1 MGQSGSG
8 AEVRRRPHD
17 SWPPLI
23 VAATTPTWITWRD
36 ISLTILMWVLFAI
49 MLETEFELFFGKYLE
64 RLGLGDFQT
73 EAHWSEFFE
82 RLKPFLRTTVILVSG
97 LVVAGLLTL
106 RRRKLTLL
114 LPQPPALE
122 LAADAR
128 RAGID
133 EAARLAA
140 RDFPIAVVHFE
151 PNGVHRIERGEGA
164 APAVVP
170 PVAIALHETPVA
182 DTK

>member
-1 MGQSGSG
+1 MGQPRPG
-8 AEVRRRPHD
+8 AAVRRRPHD

-49 MLETEFELFFGKYLE
+49 MLETEFELFFGRYLE

-73 EAHWSEFFE
+73 EAHWSEFLE
-82 RLKPFLRTTVILVSG
+82 RLKPFLRTTVILVGG

-133 EAARLAA
+133 EATLLAA
-140 RDFPIAVVHFE
+140 RDFPIAVVHIE
-151 PNGVHRIERGEGA
+151 PNGVHRIERGEGG
-164 APAVVP
+164 APALP
-170 PVAIALHETPVA
+170 SSVAVSPNVLSVA
-182 DTK
+182 DKK

>member
-1 MGQSGSG
+1 VGQPGPG
-8 AEVRRRPHD
+8 AAVRRRPHD

-64 RLGLGDFQT
+64 QFGLGEFHT

-82 RLKPFLRTTVILVSG
+82 RLKPFIRTTVILVGG
-97 LVVAGLLTL
+97 LVVAALITL
-106 RRRKLTLL
+106 RRRKLTLR
-114 LPQPPALE
+114 LPQPPALA
-122 LAADAR
+122 LAADAQ
-128 RAGID
+128 RAGVD
-133 EAARLAA
+133 KVVLLAA

-151 PNGVHRIERGEGA
+151 ANGVHRIERGEP
-164 APAVVP
+164 PATAGP
-170 PVAIALHETPVA
+170 TAGP
-182 DTK
+182 